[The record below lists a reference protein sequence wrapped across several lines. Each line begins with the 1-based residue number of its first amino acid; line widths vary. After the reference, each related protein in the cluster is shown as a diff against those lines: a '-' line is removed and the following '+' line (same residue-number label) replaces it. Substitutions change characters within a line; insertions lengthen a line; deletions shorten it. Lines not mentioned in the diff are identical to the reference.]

1 LRRGAGSIREVS
13 LITHDDQH
21 DDQAATRK
29 ASAVAGK
36 QDRQRKLARER
47 FERQQQRRIER
58 AHRVRQRM
66 TIGGA
71 ACAVIAIAVGAY
83 FWASSGSGKA
93 AAASPTPKPTASA
106 STAAS
111 PVNIPAASP
120 LATVPTTA
128 PKVAPAT
135 HCTYTSNPPA
145 ARKVSFPPSTPDSS
159 GKSQATVVTN
169 RGTVVI
175 DLLNNRAPCTVN
187 SFVSLANQGFFN
199 NTPCPRV
206 TSSGIYVLQCGDP
219 TGTGS
224 GGPGY
229 KFANENTAGA
239 TYPSGTLAMA
249 NSGGTDT
256 NGSQFFVVYAPSALS
271 PSYTPFGVVVKG
283 LDIVRNVAEAGNNG
297 SNPAGGGAPAE
308 KISIEKVTISSY

>member
-1 LRRGAGSIREVS
+1 
-13 LITHDDQH
+13 
-21 DDQAATRK
+21 
-29 ASAVAGK
+29 VAGK

-47 FERQQQRRIER
+47 YERQQQRRAER
-58 AHRVRQRM
+58 AQKVRQRT

-83 FWASSGSGKA
+83 FWASSSPGKA
-93 AAASPTPKPTASA
+93 AASASHKPTPTASA
-106 STAAS
+106 TASST
-111 PVNIPAASP
+111 PVTIPAASP

-128 PKVAPAT
+128 PKVAPAS
-135 HCTYTSNPPA
+135 HCTYTANPPA
-145 ARKVSFPPSTPDSS
+145 ARKVSFPPSTPDGS
-159 GKSQATVVTN
+159 GKSQATVLTN

-175 DLLNNRAPCTVN
+175 DLLNSRAPCTVN

-199 NTPCPRV
+199 NTPCPRI
-206 TSSGIYVLQCGDP
+206 TDSGIYVLQCGDP

-229 KFANENTAGA
+229 KFGNENTTGA
-239 TYPSGTLAMA
+239 TYPAGTLAMA

-256 NGSQFFVVYAPSALS
+256 NGSQFFIVYAPGTLA

-283 LDIVRNVAEAGNNG
+283 LDIVRNVAEAGNSG
-297 SNPAGGGAPAE
+297 TNPAGGGTPDE

>member
-1 LRRGAGSIREVS
+1 M
-13 LITHDDQH
+13 
-21 DDQAATRK
+21 
-29 ASAVAGK
+29 AGK

-58 AHRVRQRM
+58 ARQMRQR
-66 TIGGA
+66 GA
-71 ACAVIAIAVGAY
+71 IVGSVVLVIAIGVGAY
-83 FWASSGSGKA
+83 FWASSGSGAKP
-93 AAASPTPKPTASA
+93 AAASTSKPSATPSA
-106 STAAS
+106 STS
-111 PVNIPAASP
+111 IPPATQV
-120 LATVPTTA
+120 ATVPTTP

-135 HCTYTSNPPA
+135 HCTYTKNPPA
-145 ARKVSFPPSTPDSS
+145 ARKVNLPPAKPDSS
-159 GKSQATVVTN
+159 AKSQATVVTN
-169 RGTVVI
+169 RGTVVV

-229 KFANENTAGA
+229 KFANENTTGA
-239 TYPSGTLAMA
+239 TYPPGTLAMA

-256 NGSQFFVVYAPSALS
+256 NGSQFFIVYAQGSLS
-271 PSYTPFGVVVKG
+271 PSYTPFGVIVKG
-283 LDIVRNVAEAGNNG
+283 LDIVRNVAEAGNNN
-297 SNPAGGGAPAE
+297 SNPAGGGTP
-308 KISIEKVTISSY
+308 KEKVTIESVKISSY